1 MAYESNITTL
11 IGNLTD
17 DPTLR
22 FTPGG
27 TPVCNLRV
35 ASTKKWTDKDGRQQE
50 DTTFMDVTVWR
61 DQAENVAETLHKGDR
76 AIVIGSIKNR
86 SYEKDGQTRWVTEIE
101 ADEVAPSL
109 RWARASLTKGG
120 GSNASAGSAADDDDV
135 PF

>member
-1 MAYESNITTL
+1 MAYESNIITL
-11 IGNLTD
+11 VGNLTD

-27 TPVCNLRV
+27 TPVCNFRIAV
-35 ASTKKWTDKDGRQQE
+35 NKKWTGKDGQQQE
-50 DTTFMDVTVWR
+50 ETTFMDVTVWR
-61 DQAENVAETLHKGDR
+61 DQAENVGETLHKGDR
-76 AIVIGSIKNR
+76 AVVIGSIKNR

-109 RWARASLTKGG
+109 RWARAELSKATGG
-120 GSNASAGSAADDDDV
+120 GSSRPADDDM